1 MNLNNLTIFNLAS
14 EKFRQLGEFTE
25 KLGRNPDVPNSPTE
39 ILISLS
45 KHDIQIYD
53 FHSRELG
60 CSDEFPRKTLKG
72 RRSALGATRNSL

>member
-25 KLGRNPDVPNSPTE
+25 KLGETPDVSNSPTE

-53 FHSRELG
+53 FHSRVEWG
-60 CSDEFPRKTLKG
+60 CSDEFHENFKR
-72 RRSALGATRNSL
+72 